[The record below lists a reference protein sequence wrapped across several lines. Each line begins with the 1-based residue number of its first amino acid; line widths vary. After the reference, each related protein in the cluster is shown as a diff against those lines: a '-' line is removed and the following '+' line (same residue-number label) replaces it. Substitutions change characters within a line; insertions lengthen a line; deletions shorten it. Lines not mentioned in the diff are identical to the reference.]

1 MTMKFHYFLDHF
13 LRKTLDPSIPIP
25 ILQPYGN
32 ERFTF
37 SSALVKKGVK
47 RVKNEQI
54 VQRRKSGSPSDAVIL
69 KSPSGQFLIPN

>member
-1 MTMKFHYFLDHF
+1 MNDLLFECF
-13 LRKTLDPSIPIP
+13 
-25 ILQPYGN
+25 G
-32 ERFTF
+32 E
-37 SSALVKKGVK
+37 KGVK